1 LFPERNIVLTDGSKR
16 FVFNNVTRGCATLK
30 KFAFY
35 KDQCDV
41 KENTRVK
48 CSLAPEVFLECYLQT
63 VEPVGTNLVENILS
77 DAAKTKDIPI
87 FSSCS

>member
-1 LFPERNIVLTDGSKR
+1 VN
-16 FVFNNVTRGCATLK
+16 
-30 KFAFY
+30 
-35 KDQCDV
+35 
-41 KENTRVK
+41 ENTHVE

>member
-1 LFPERNIVLTDGSKR
+1 MN
-16 FVFNNVTRGCATLK
+16 
-30 KFAFY
+30 
-35 KDQCDV
+35 
-41 KENTRVK
+41 ENTHDE
-48 CSLAPEVFLECYLQT
+48 CSLASEVFLECYLQT